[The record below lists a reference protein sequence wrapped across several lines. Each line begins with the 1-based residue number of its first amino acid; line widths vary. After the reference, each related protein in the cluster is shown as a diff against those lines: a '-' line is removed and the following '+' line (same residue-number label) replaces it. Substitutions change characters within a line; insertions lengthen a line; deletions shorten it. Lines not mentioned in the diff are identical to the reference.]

1 VSADALAA
9 VPARRGKGVRGRLA
23 GVKVR
28 GTPVAPSRSASVL
41 LASEGREFSAA
52 SIGLAADLAREAGGT
67 VLVLSIA
74 RVHGV
79 SFGMQT
85 PGLMPTKDE
94 WDEQHAFV
102 KHAVAKLKRRGVQAQ
117 GQVLGTRKPSQ
128 RICALAAE
136 LGAGAIVMGADRSRS
151 RLIAGMMWSQ
161 EPQAVRRRARVPVH
175 LTTDAGSGTA
185 AC

>member
-1 VSADALAA
+1 M
-9 VPARRGKGVRGRLA
+9 A

-28 GTPVAPSRSASVL
+28 GAPVASSRSASVL

-52 SIGLAADLAREAGGT
+52 SIELAGKLAREAGGG

-85 PGLMPTKDE
+85 PGLMPTKAE
-94 WDEQHAFV
+94 WDEQHGYV
-102 KHAVAKLKRRGVQAQ
+102 KKAVAKLKRSGVEAE

-128 RICALAAE
+128 RICTLADE
-136 LGAGAIVMGADRSRS
+136 LGAGAIVMGADRARS
-151 RLIAGMMWSQ
+151 RLIGGMMWTQ
-161 EPQAVRRRARVPVH
+161 EPQAVHRRARVPVH
-175 LTTDAGSGTA
+175 LTTDEHPRTGAR
-185 AC
+185 

>member
-1 VSADALAA
+1 MSADAVAGW
-9 VPARRGKGVRGRLA
+9 PARRQKAARGRLA
-23 GVKVR
+23 GVKVK
-28 GTPVAPSRSASVL
+28 GTPVAAGRSASVL

-52 SIGLAADLAREAGGT
+52 SIQLAGDLARADGGG
-67 VLVLSIA
+67 VLVVSIA

-85 PGLMPTKDE
+85 PGLMPTKAE
-94 WDEQHAFV
+94 WDEQHTYV
-102 KHAVAKLKRRGVQAQ
+102 KKAVAKLKRRGVGAE

-128 RICALAAE
+128 RICALADE

-175 LTTDAGSGTA
+175 LTADTSCGAGAS
-185 AC
+185 